1 MDLSPE
7 QLAALDAES
16 KGPTTLVVVILFTT
30 LSFIFVCMRYVSRFA
45 MIKEGSAED
54 YTIGAA
60 MVTEGRVKPTIFSA
74 DPIATDSFNWNGS
87 LYD

>member
-1 MDLSPE
+1 
-7 QLAALDAES
+7 
-16 KGPTTLVVVILFTT
+16 
-30 LSFIFVCMRYVSRFA
+30 

-74 DPIATDSFNWNGS
+74 DPIATDGFNWNGS